1 MFLKL
6 FGNQKV
12 TPLSAPYAFP
22 NSRLDFEGESARG
35 IHPSWLILLAS
46 VWLATL
52 GNWALW
58 RELARLPEM
67 NDLRAL
73 WFGGSFALLIV
84 ALTAMLMSIV
94 CWRWTLKPVISIFLL
109 SAALGGYFMLTYGVV
124 IDSTMIVNVMQTD
137 LRESRDLTSWK
148 MLITILVFA
157 VLPMVWLWRVQVKRV
172 SLLRQI
178 AHNTLL
184 FVAGIAL
191 SVLAVLPTYQDF
203 ASTMRNNIQLRFLIN
218 PLNSFYAIGDVLLKP
233 FQSNASTT
241 IVPLGTDAK
250 LGSSYANQ
258 PQSPI
263 LILVVGETARSGNFG
278 INGYGRDTTPAMNQL
293 QKNSDQRGELTSF
306 QNVWSC
312 GTSTATA
319 LPCMFSHLGK
329 SAFEDNPPNYE
340 NLIDVL
346 KRAGLAVIWLEN
358 QSGCKGICDRILSV
372 STGKLDDPK
381 FCNTGECFDEIMLQQ
396 LSERLAVLP
405 IDRLDKGVVVVMHQ
419 MGSHGPAYYKRTPA
433 AFKKFQPECT
443 TNILQDCT
451 RAQVTNA
458 YDNTL
463 LYTDHFL
470 NGVVTY
476 LKNIHPNA
484 QTAMMY
490 VAEHGEAL
498 GENNIYLHGLPYAI
512 APDVQKRVPWI
523 SWLSNDYLQRFGINA
538 ACLNQQKNKRL
549 SHDNYFHSV
558 LGLLDIQTS
567 VYKPELDVYAGCKA
581 K

>member
-1 MFLKL
+1 MKL
-6 FGNQKV
+6 FG
-12 TPLSAPYAFP
+12 TPKIPAFHALSA
-22 NSRLDFEGESARG
+22 SRRDFDSAGARG
-35 IHPSWLILLAS
+35 IHPSWLIILVSL
-46 VWLATL
+46 WLATL
-52 GNWALW
+52 GNLALW
-58 RELARLPEM
+58 QELIRLPEM

-73 WFGGSFALLIV
+73 WFGGSFALLIA
-84 ALTAMLMSIV
+84 ALIVMLLSML
-94 CWRWTLKPVISIFLL
+94 CWRWTLKPVLSIFLI
-109 SAALGGYFMLTYGVV
+109 SAALGGYFMLSYGVV
-124 IDSTMIVNVMQTD
+124 IDSTMMVNVMQTD

-148 MLITILVFA
+148 MLLTVLGFA
-157 VLPMVWLWRVQVKRV
+157 ILPMVWLWRVQVKRV

-178 AHNTLL
+178 AHNALL
-184 FVAGIAL
+184 FVAGVAL
-191 SVLAVLPTYQDF
+191 SVLAVLPIYQDF

-218 PLNSFYAIGDVLLKP
+218 PLNSFYAISDVALKP
-233 FQSNASTT
+233 FQPNANTT
-241 IVPLGTDAK
+241 IVPLGVDAK
-250 LGSSYANQ
+250 LGTSYANQ
-258 PQSPI
+258 LQSPI

-278 INGYGRDTTPAMNQL
+278 INGYSRDTTPALNQL
-293 QKNSDQRGELTSF
+293 QKNIDKRGELTSF

-346 KRAGLAVIWLEN
+346 NRAGLAVIWLEN
-358 QSGCKGICDRILSV
+358 QSGCKGMCDRVLGV
-372 STGKLDDPK
+372 STSRLDDPK
-381 FCNTGECFDEIMLQQ
+381 FCKTGECFDEIMLQK
-396 LSERLAVLP
+396 LGERLASLP
-405 IDRLDKGVVVVMHQ
+405 IDRLYRGIVVVMHQ
-419 MGSHGPAYYKRTPA
+419 MGSHGPAYYKRTPE

-443 TNILQDCT
+443 TNVLQDCT

-470 NGVVTY
+470 NSVVSY

-490 VAEHGEAL
+490 VADHGESL

-523 SWLSNDYLQRFGINA
+523 NWLSNDFMQRFGINA
-538 ACLNQQKNKRL
+538 ACLSQQKDKRL

-567 VYKPELDVYAGCKA
+567 AYKPELDVYAACKS